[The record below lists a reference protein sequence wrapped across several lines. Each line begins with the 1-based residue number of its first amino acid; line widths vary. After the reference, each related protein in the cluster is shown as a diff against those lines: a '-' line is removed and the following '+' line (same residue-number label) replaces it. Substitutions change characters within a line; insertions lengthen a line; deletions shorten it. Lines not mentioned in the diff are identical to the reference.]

1 MGQTLKDATQAPQNY
16 ESAAGRFIN
25 PQAGDTVI
33 NVPGLGEYG
42 IEYLPRVAV
51 EQVGQFAGSLLTR
64 GAGATAAGLATGGN
78 PFAMAGGALAGPAL
92 FEFAQQLGP
101 VAIERAKN
109 DGRDEPNWDDWTY
122 AAGTAGVSGVLNAL
136 GVSGGKGAGF
146 LNKTL
151 REGVTEGTQSA
162 VEQTGTTIDT
172 EKGLT
177 VSAKQAVGEAS
188 SAVPQLVHLTRQP
201 GVFTGGDSGP
211 ADPEAA
217 TELANRLKKIAEEGG
232 PEGKPEFN
240 LRDVDRMSQ
249 TGARAVVEAA
259 HKDIQTEIKQAV
271 KDLRERLQ
279 VQDNDDLDTVRRST
293 SASSRRNGS

>member
-1 MGQTLKDATQAPQNY
+1 MRTSAQLCKQLAWRLSLGQTLKDATQAPQNY

-42 IEYLPRVAV
+42 IEYLPRAAV

-122 AAGTAGVSGVLNAL
+122 AAGTAGVSGALNAL

-177 VSAKQAVGEAS
+177 VSAKQAVGEGIIGGTTAG
-188 SAVPQLVHLTRQP
+188 AFDATAR
-201 GVFTGGDSGP
+201 VFTGGDSGP

-232 PEGKPEFN
+232 PEG
-240 LRDVDRMSQ
+240 Q
-249 TGARAVVEAA
+249 AR
-259 HKDIQTEIKQAV
+259 
-271 KDLRERLQ
+271 
-279 VQDNDDLDTVRRST
+279 VQ
-293 SASSRRNGS
+293 SRRCRPYVSNRRKSRSRGSA